1 MTRLLYMSLYK
12 TTGKENSY
20 NSNRLLTTGN
30 RPGNCLL
37 TTGNRPGSLH
47 KFLSILVITT
57 KDNYHS
63 HAADEKAEATKD
75 SKASSGSQS

>member
-12 TTGKENSY
+12 TTGKENNY
-20 NSNRLLTTGN
+20 NSNHLLTTGN
-30 RPGNCLL
+30 RPS
-37 TTGNRPGSLH
+37 SLH

-57 KDNYHS
+57 EDNYHS
-63 HAADEKAEATKD
+63 HAADEKAVAKKD